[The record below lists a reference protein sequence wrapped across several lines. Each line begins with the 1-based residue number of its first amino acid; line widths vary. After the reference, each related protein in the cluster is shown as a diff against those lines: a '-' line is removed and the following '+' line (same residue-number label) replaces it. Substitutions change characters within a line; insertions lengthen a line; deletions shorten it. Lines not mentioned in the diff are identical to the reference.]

1 MNKCIHP
8 LEPEEIARLITA
20 AQDDDYGNLFVSAI
34 FTGMRQGE
42 LLGLPWEN
50 VDFDRMVITVDR
62 QLQHENG
69 EYFFCTP
76 KNGNARSFA
85 VAPVVMD
92 ALKKEKEKQDYYR
105 SVLGE
110 KWNNPHNLV
119 FTTEFGK
126 NLVKRTVVKHYKK
139 VLERAELPDNRFHDL
154 RHSFAVN
161 SLQAGDNIK
170 NVQANLGHATSA
182 FTMDVYCHVSKS
194 MARESAAR
202 TQAFYESVKPV

>member
-1 MNKCIHP
+1 M
-8 LEPEEIARLITA
+8 
-20 AQDDDYGNLFVSAI
+20 S
-34 FTGMRQGE
+34 
-42 LLGLPWEN
+42 
-50 VDFDRMVITVDR
+50 
-62 QLQHENG
+62 
-69 EYFFCTP
+69 
-76 KNGNARSFA
+76 NARSLT

-92 ALKKEKEKQDYYR
+92 ALRKEKEKQDYYR

-110 KWNNPHNLV
+110 KWSNPHNLV

>member
-1 MNKCIHP
+1 MIQMAKQYDRKETRVVYHQRC
-8 LEPEEIARLITA
+8 
-20 AQDDDYGNLFVSAI
+20 
-34 FTGMRQGE
+34 
-42 LLGLPWEN
+42 N
-50 VDFDRMVITVDR
+50 VDESGVCGSWSATPGFKHLRR
-62 QLQHENG
+62 A
-69 EYFFCTP
+69 P
-76 KNGNARSFA
+76 KNSNARSFA

-92 ALKKEKEKQDYYR
+92 ALKKEKEKQDHYR

-110 KWNNPHNLV
+110 KWSNPHNLV

-139 VLERAELPDNRFHDL
+139 VLERAKLPDNRFHDL

-194 MARESAAR
+194 MNRESAAR